1 VGVGLW
7 CGGMSLPPHEDPTGP
22 VGSLRMFENLSERL
36 DGAFQRLRRKG
47 KLSEDDLDEGL
58 REIRLALLEAD
69 VSASVVRIFLQRVR
83 EEAVGQQVLRSIT
96 PGQQIVK
103 IVHDELVRL
112 LGHEHRPLRM
122 AEQPPTVILLVG
134 LQGSGKTTAAAK
146 LARQLKAQGLRPLLA
161 ACDLQRPAAVD
172 QLVMLGAQVDV
183 DVEAGEPGGDPVA
196 VARRAIDRARRDGYS
211 ALIVDSAGRLHVD
224 PELMDEAARVRDAV
238 QPTETI
244 LVLDAMT
251 GQDALNAAIAFNET
265 IGPTGAILT
274 KLDGDARGGAA
285 LSLAET
291 TGIPILYASVGEK
304 LEDLEAFHPDRMAS
318 RILGM
323 GDVLTLV
330 ERAEASIAAEDA
342 EAMERKMLEASFDLA
357 DFLEQLRMIKK
368 MGPLEGIVGMLPK
381 IPGVGKI
388 SEDQIDEGAL
398 TRTEAI
404 IQSMTPGERAKPQ
417 IINGSRRERIARGS
431 GTKPQDVSQVV
442 KQFDMMRKMMRQTI
456 GRIPGM
462 PGRKAG
468 RKARRALPKMK
479 GF

>member
-1 VGVGLW
+1 
-7 CGGMSLPPHEDPTGP
+7 
-22 VGSLRMFENLSERL
+22 MFESLSERL

-47 KLSEDDLDEGL
+47 RLTEDDLDEGL

-83 EEAVGQQVLRSIT
+83 EKAVGEQVLRSVT

-112 LGHEHRPLRM
+112 LGHEHRPM
-122 AEQPPTVILLVG
+122 QTAERPPTVILLVG

-146 LARQLKAQGLRPLLA
+146 LALQLKGRGLRPLLA

-172 QLVMLGAQVDV
+172 QLAALGSQIEV

-196 VARRAIDRARRDGYS
+196 VARRALERARNESYS

-224 PELMDEAARVRDAV
+224 PELMDQAASIRDV
-238 QPTETI
+238 VEPTETI
-244 LVLDAMT
+244 LVLDSMT
-251 GQDALNAAIAFNET
+251 GQDALNAAISFNEALH
-265 IGPTGAILT
+265 PTGAILS

-291 TGIPILYASVGEK
+291 TGIPILFASVGEK
-304 LEDLEAFHPDRMAS
+304 VEDLEAFHPDRMAS

-342 EAMERKMLEASFDLA
+342 EAMERKMLDASFDLA
-357 DFLEQLRMIKK
+357 DFLEQLKMIRK

-404 IQSMTPGERAKPQ
+404 IQSMTPGERAKPRM
-417 IINGSRRERIARGS
+417 INGSRRERIARGS
-431 GTKPQDVSQVV
+431 GTKPQDVAQVI
-442 KQFDMMRKMMRQTI
+442 KQFDMMRKMMKQTI

-462 PGRKAG
+462 PRRKAG